1 METTQGICSFTG
13 KKLDKHNRY
22 YSQDG
27 TYMDVNV
34 RQFLDEI
41 PDLPVE
47 ALEHLIAEASKA
59 RKVKLTPW
67 RRFLKVFKI
76 VRV

>member
-1 METTQGICSFTG
+1 MEDKEIVCSFTG
-13 KKLDKHNRY
+13 KKLEAYNRF

-27 TYMDVNV
+27 TYTDVNV
-34 RQFLDEI
+34 KQFLDGI